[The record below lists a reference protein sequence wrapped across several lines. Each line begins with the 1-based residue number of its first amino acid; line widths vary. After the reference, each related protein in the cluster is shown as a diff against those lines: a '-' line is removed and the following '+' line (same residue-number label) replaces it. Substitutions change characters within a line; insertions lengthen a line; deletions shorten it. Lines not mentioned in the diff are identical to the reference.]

1 MSQSA
6 LTVNSMSRDRFL
18 CAIRD
23 FFYGMYAYEFE
34 RQALEMRGSL
44 ETVFIAV
51 TLGDMLGLPI
61 IPPIYALRVLPYV
74 VPQVQMWK
82 RRVARERE
90 VFDSEEFDLHGV

>member
-6 LTVNSMSRDRFL
+6 PLIDPMPRNRFL
-18 CAIRD
+18 AAIGE
-23 FFYGMYAYEFE
+23 FFYGMNAYEFE
-34 RQALEMRGSL
+34 RQALELRGSL
-44 ETVFIAV
+44 ENVFIAV

-61 IPPIYALRVLPYV
+61 IPPLYALRVLPYV
-74 VPQVQMWK
+74 VPRVQMWK

>member
-1 MSQSA
+1 
-6 LTVNSMSRDRFL
+6 MSRNRFL
-18 CAIRD
+18 AAARD
-23 FFYGMYAYEFE
+23 FFYGMYAFEFE

-51 TLGDMLGLPI
+51 MLGDMLGLPI
-61 IPPIYALRVLPYV
+61 IPPLYSLRVLPYV

>member
-1 MSQSA
+1 MGQSA
-6 LTVNSMSRDRFL
+6 PTIEPMPRKRFL
-18 CAIRD
+18 AAIRAIL
-23 FFYGMYAYEFE
+23 YGMNAYEFE

-61 IPPIYALRVLPYV
+61 IPPIYTVRVLPYV

-82 RRVARERE
+82 RRMARERE
-90 VFDSEEFDLHGV
+90 IFDSEEFDLHGV

>member
-6 LTVNSMSRDRFL
+6 PMIKPMPRKRFL
-18 CAIRD
+18 AAIREI
-23 FFYGMYAYEFE
+23 FYGMNAYEFE
-34 RQALEMRGSL
+34 RQALELRGSL

-61 IPPIYALRVLPYV
+61 IPPIYALRVLPHV
-74 VPQVQMWK
+74 VPRVQMWK

-90 VFDSEEFDLHGV
+90 IFDSEEFDLHGV